1 MDWLLTHHHYTN
13 ESIHTQVMT
22 ALEPCRAAA
31 GAAYVLFAEAPE
43 AVSQTFPLV
52 FHRWDRIAEV
62 RHF

>member
-1 MDWLLTHHHYTN
+1 
-13 ESIHTQVMT
+13 MT

-31 GAAYVLFAEAPE
+31 GAAYVVFAEAPE

-62 RHF
+62 RYF